1 MPARIATYAHD
12 DKYNALAEALRRTV
26 ASRRDRA
33 FIAMLTRWHQEVA
46 KRPLVYV
53 EVGVKQALFTREVLL
68 ACPFIEKCYAIDR
81 WKEYPADH
89 PDRDKFGYARRD
101 QASWEELYGKAKD
114 VLRPFGERVRIIR
127 GESLEV
133 AARWQLWPV
142 VSSRPDVVMIDAG
155 HTFEDVSA
163 DCKAWWGVLKSGGL
177 LTADDW
183 FPPGDPGRDKTGVSK
198 ALELFAAERCLPW
211 FGLHRTFYLE
221 KP

>member
-1 MPARIATYAHD
+1 MPARIAAYAHD
-12 DKYNALAEALRRTV
+12 AHYNALANDLRRTV

-33 FIAMLTRWHQEVA
+33 FIAMLTRWHAEVA
-46 KRPLVYV
+46 KRSLTYV

-68 ACPFIEKCYAIDR
+68 ACPFVERAYCIDR

-89 PDRDKFGYARRD
+89 PDREKFGYARRP
-101 QASWEELYGKAKD
+101 QESWEELYGKAKK
-114 VLRPFGERVRIIR
+114 VLEPFGERAEIIR
-127 GESLEV
+127 GSSLAV
-133 AARWQLWPV
+133 AATWQLWPH
-142 VSSRPDVVMIDAG
+142 RHAFDVVMIDAG
-155 HTFEDVSA
+155 HTFEDVTA
-163 DCKAWWGVLKSGGL
+163 DCKAWWGLLKSGGL

-183 FPPGDPGRDKTGVSK
+183 FPVGDPGREKTGVSR